1 VPSELEPTRD
11 EMRMSSEAAD
21 AMIRRHHPTLFRSS
35 PMHTLDEIVA
45 QLDQHHQ
52 RATYGAVAA
61 LLGHSPRSLMKGRP
75 RNPESSW
82 IVSSSSAMPT
92 GYAESERHPALE
104 ERKEVLDTKERLQG
118 WLDDPR

>member
-1 VPSELEPTRD
+1 MT
-11 EMRMSSEAAD
+11 MMMEASH
-21 AMIRRHHPTLFRSS
+21 AMLSCRHTTHFDPS

-61 LLGHSPRSLMKGRP
+61 LLGNSPRSLMKGRSRSP
-75 RNPESSW
+75 QSSW

-104 ERKEVLDTKERLQG
+104 ERKEILDTKERLEG
-118 WLDDPR
+118 WLANPQ